1 MANLYNWN
9 NKGAG
14 GKKEKVIGGE
24 TEELGVDHTGPRGSL
39 PPLWGPSSL
48 VLRPPPLS
56 GSSFWLENMSS
67 SSSLGSMILE
77 DLSV

>member
-24 TEELGVDHTGPRGSL
+24 TEELGVTIQGREDPF
-39 PPLWGPSSL
+39 
-48 VLRPPPLS
+48 PLS
-56 GSSFWLENMSS
+56 GVPLP
-67 SSSLGSMILE
+67 
-77 DLSV
+77 